1 MFRPLVEVL
10 PNSSAPSLRQNLQS
24 CEPVKAKMF
33 SLNILGSYRNSDV
46 DDPKIYVTNAA
57 AVLCRYP
64 ELVAAEVCAPGSG
77 IQARQKW
84 LPTVSEL
91 REACEAALAEHQA
104 RERRAMLAKHR
115 VLIDTP
121 HGPQPEAEAEKPSQ
135 EARDR
140 AVAHWQQAVRPS
152 LQTQEVTADRIG
164 EPPGL
169 TEDERRRWYQHKAD
183 AMRARSHEPLPKLS
197 EAALQIMSRA
207 SIDRGGYA
215 DAAGGHADAAGTLQE
230 AAE

>member
-152 LQTQEVTADRIG
+152 LQT
-164 EPPGL
+164 
-169 TEDERRRWYQHKAD
+169 
-183 AMRARSHEPLPKLS
+183 HEPLPKLS